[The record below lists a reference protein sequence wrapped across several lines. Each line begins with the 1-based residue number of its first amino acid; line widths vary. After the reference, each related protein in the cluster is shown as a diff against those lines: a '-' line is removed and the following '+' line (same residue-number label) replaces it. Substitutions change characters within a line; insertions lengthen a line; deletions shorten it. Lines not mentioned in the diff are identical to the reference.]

1 MRMSA
6 KVPDLSFSHVGL
18 YVHELPMMEDF
29 YTRVLGFT
37 VTDRGLQGKTDFI
50 FLSRDPEEHH
60 QLVMASGR
68 PDALPFNVVNQISFR
83 VHDLAAL
90 KHFYGV
96 VQRERVSEIS
106 PVTHGNAISV
116 YFRDPEGNRLEL
128 FLDTP
133 WHCTQPCREPVDL
146 SQPDEVIMA
155 TTERLVRGLPGFK
168 PRAEWIAELRA
179 KMGQGAGAGH

>member
-1 MRMSA
+1 MSA
-6 KVPDLSFSHVGL
+6 KVPDLSFSHVGI
-18 YVHELPMMEDF
+18 YVNDLAMMQDF

-37 VTDRGLQGKTDFI
+37 VTDRGPQGGTELV

-60 QLVMASGR
+60 QLVMVSGR
-68 PDALPFNVVNQISFR
+68 PDSLPFNVVNQISFR
-83 VHDLAAL
+83 VRDLVAL
-90 KHFYGV
+90 KQFHGALR
-96 VQRERVSEIS
+96 RERVSEIS

-146 SQPDEVIMA
+146 SQPDEVILA

-179 KMGQGAGAGH
+179 RMGQATGAER